1 MYKRVGL
8 ICENDLE
15 RQGLVHFLKSEN
27 FDLIFSSE
35 DLESIPNSLTSEPFL
50 AVIDAPHIEKQREAV
65 EDLKQMAPNA
75 TAVIVTEHYDM
86 DAMVDCFQSGARGYI
101 VKSKRSEPLMIALRL
116 VALGEMFIPPNL
128 AEALSQRHKLSATG
142 FDAEREAMAPAPEL
156 SPRERDVLCCLMA
169 GYPNKSI
176 ARQLDVCEATVKV
189 HVKAILR
196 KLKVRN
202 RTQAAIWASSNGMND
217 LGAAAY

>member
-1 MYKRVGL
+1 MFKSVCL
-8 ICENDLE
+8 VCENDLE
-15 RQGLVHFLKSEN
+15 RQGLYHFLKSEE
-27 FDLIFSSE
+27 FDVICSASGL
-35 DLESIPNSLTSEPFL
+35 DDIPDSLSGDSFL
-50 AVIDAPHIEKQREAV
+50 AVIDVPDIEQQRGAV
-65 EDLKQMAPNA
+65 EDLKQIAPNA
-75 TAVIVTEHYDM
+75 VTVILTENFDV
-86 DAMVDCFQSGARGYI
+86 DAMVGCFQSGARGYI

-128 AEALSQRHKLSATG
+128 AEALNQRPQLGSSSFSVEKEKTN
-142 FDAEREAMAPAPEL
+142 PAPEL
-156 SPRERDVLCCLMA
+156 SPREHDVLCCLMA

-202 RTQAAIWASSNGMND
+202 RTQAAIWASSNGIHD
-217 LGAAAY
+217 TRLAC